1 MMSIAKV
8 LEVLAEGE
16 TIDDAVRSAVSEAA
30 RTVREIRSAYV
41 ENIQAVVENDSVVKF
56 RVNVKITFVVDR

>member
-16 TIDDAVRSAVSEAA
+16 TIDDAVRSAVSEAS
-30 RTVREIRSAYV
+30 RTVRDIRSAYV

>member
-1 MMSIAKV
+1 MSIAKV

-30 RTVREIRSAYV
+30 RTVRDIRSAYV
-41 ENIQAVVENDSVVKF
+41 ENIQAVVENDAVVKF